1 MTLERLE
8 PLKKV
13 RAPRNRYPGDLCKK
27 SFIFLEALELHEN
40 LLHAET
46 QAIAAKHLD
55 TIESILTRKE
65 ESLRL
70 LLEAKDSIGEDPR
83 NNRDADEFID
93 RVIELQKRN
102 AYSFRKLVDSQAEKE
117 DESGRKSSKDVVENQ
132 KTGNFH
138 YDSRCNEAN
147 EENWEWS
154 ESESPRARGLE
165 EPGLGGRAGGGG
177 GS

>member
-1 MTLERLE
+1 MS
-8 PLKKV
+8 
-13 RAPRNRYPGDLCKK
+13 NRPNNYE
-27 SFIFLEALELHEN
+27 IFLEALELHEN

-117 DESGRKSSKDVVENQ
+117 DADKSTSVKPIDQ
-132 KTGNFH
+132 RLKKA
-138 YDSRCNEAN
+138 YLSSIYKSR
-147 EENWEWS
+147 
-154 ESESPRARGLE
+154 L
-165 EPGLGGRAGGGG
+165 
-177 GS
+177 